1 MSKKKITLHEKA
13 VRLSK
18 GGEVEIHSLA
28 MKNKHYKTMYMNALR
43 AIDNNESFLV
53 DGVRLKAVP
62 QQTPW
67 IYPCK
72 ECKMGVR
79 CDMMTSTLCS
89 YADYLNGQR
98 TILIDV

>member
-1 MSKKKITLHEKA
+1 
-13 VRLSK
+13 
-18 GGEVEIHSLA
+18 
-28 MKNKHYKTMYMNALR
+28 MKNKHMLTTFLNAIT
-43 AIDNNESFLV
+43 AIDQGESFV
-53 DGVRLKAVP
+53 IGSVRLKAVP

-89 YADYLNGQR
+89 YADYLYGQR
-98 TILIDV
+98 TILINV